1 MTMLRRHPLLTFFA
15 LTFAITWGGL
25 PFGVFLATGPF
36 IAAVLVAAITGGR
49 AGLRELG
56 ARLLR
61 WRVGWRWYAVA
72 IGLPVAVHLVAV
84 TVNMALGAPAPS
96 LEPFRPW
103 WGLILV
109 FAVRLVNPLNGP
121 VGEEPGWRGFAQP
134 GLQAGRSPLVAT
146 AILAVLV
153 VIWHV
158 PLFFLE
164 DGGLQPSV
172 VVGGILGPFASTFW
186 YAWVFNRTGGSA
198 LMTVVSH
205 AVEGTIPSGAYWAV
219 GAAAVRMPVLYP
231 VVLCVLV
238 VAVVAYDWQFW
249 SGRAAARGVGEPAYA
264 GERRADERIG
274 APAWRSRT

>member
-1 MTMLRRHPLLTFFA
+1 MLRRHPLITFFA

-25 PFGVFLATGPF
+25 PFGVFLATGPL
-36 IAAVLVAAITGGR
+36 IAAVLVAAVTGGR

-72 IGLPVAVHLVAV
+72 IGLPLAVHLVAV

-103 WGLILV
+103 WVLILV
-109 FAVRLVNPLNGP
+109 FAVRLVNPLDGP

-164 DGGLQPSV
+164 DGGLQPAA

-186 YAWVFNRTGGSA
+186 YAWLFNRTGGSA
-198 LMTVVSH
+198 LLTLVSH
-205 AVEGTIPSGAYWAV
+205 AAEGTIRSGAYWAV
-219 GAAAVRMPVLYP
+219 GVAAVRMHWLYP
-231 VVLCVLV
+231 VVWCA
-238 VAVVAYDWQFW
+238 VAVALVAYDWQAW
-249 SGRAAARGVGEPAYA
+249 RAPGAAGATPPVAAPP
-264 GERRADERIG
+264 RRAPSE
-274 APAWRSRT
+274 AS